1 MKLELPIP
9 DPVSRATK
17 TLEDKGFLAYVVGGS
32 VRDLVLGKTPD
43 DWDITTNATPEE
55 IIALYP
61 KTVYENRFGTVT
73 VVNEEEPDPTL
84 KTIEITPFRQEGKY
98 TDKRRP
104 DEIKFSQTIEEDLSR
119 RDFTINALAYSVS
132 TGELIDLYGGVKDL
146 KDKLVQTVGEASERL
161 TEDPLRIMRG
171 VRLACTLDCTIEPKT
186 AEVMREHS
194 ALIKE
199 IAIER
204 VQIEFNK
211 IIMSSRPMMGVE
223 LLKQYGLL
231 EHIAPELLEGVGVE
245 QNGEHIYDVWQHT
258 LKALQHAAD
267 KEFGLEVRLS
277 ALCHDI
283 GKPRT
288 RHFDQTKKDYTFY
301 GHEVVGAKMA
311 KQLLTRL
318 KYPTKTIETVTKLV
332 RNHMFFS
339 DTEKVTLSAVRRI
352 IANVGPE
359 LIWELINV
367 RMADRIG
374 MGRPKEDPYRLRKY
388 EAMIEEALRAPTS
401 VGMLAID
408 GADLMG
414 ELALKPGPKI
424 GFILHALLEEVL
436 DDPTKN
442 TKDYLLTKAKD
453 LAKLPENELKKLG
466 ESGKEKKEEVEEGE
480 LAKIKAKHRV
490 R

>member
-9 DPVSRATK
+9 TTVSRATK
-17 TLEDKGFLAYVVGGS
+17 TLEDRGFSAYVVGGC
-32 VRDLVLGKTPD
+32 VRDLVLGRVPE

-61 KTVYENRFGTVT
+61 KTVYENSFGTVT
-73 VVNEEEPDPTL
+73 VINEEETDLTL
-84 KTIEITPFRQEGKY
+84 KTLEITPFRQEGKY
-98 TDKRRP
+98 SDKRHP
-104 DEIKFSQTIEEDLSR
+104 DEVKFSQTIEEDLSR
-119 RDFTINALAYSVS
+119 RDFTINALAYRIS
-132 TGELIDLYGGVKDL
+132 TGELIDLYSGIKDL
-146 KDKLVQTVGEASERL
+146 KDKLIKTVGEASKRL
-161 TEDPLRIMRG
+161 NEDPLRIMRG
-171 VRLACTLDCTIEPKT
+171 IRLACSLDFAIETETTKQMTKLAP
-186 AEVMREHS
+186 
-194 ALIKE
+194 LIKD

-204 VQIEFNK
+204 IQIEFNK
-211 IIMSSRPMMGVE
+211 IIMSPRPMLGLE

-231 EHIAPELLEGVGVE
+231 EHLAPELLEGVGIE

-258 LKALQHAAD
+258 LRALQHAAD

-288 RHFDQTKKDYTFY
+288 RRFDTIKQDYTFY

-339 DTEKVTLSAVRRI
+339 DTGKVTLSAVRRI
-352 IANVGPE
+352 IANVGRE

-388 EAMIEEALRAPTS
+388 EAMIDEALRAPTS
-401 VGMLAID
+401 VGMLALD
-408 GADLMG
+408 GTDLMG
-414 ELALKPGPKI
+414 KLTLKPGPKI

-436 DDPTKN
+436 EDPTKN
-442 TKDYLLTKAKD
+442 TKDYLLTKAKELMLLSD
-453 LAKLPENELKKLG
+453 SELKKLG
-466 ESGKEKKEEVEEGE
+466 ESGKEKKDEVEEGE

-490 R
+490 K

>member
-9 DPVSRATK
+9 ATVSRATQ
-17 TLEDKGFLAYVVGGS
+17 TLENKGFLAYVVGGS
-32 VRDLVLGKTPD
+32 VRDLILGKTPD
-43 DWDITTNATPEE
+43 DWDITTNAIPEE

-61 KTVYENRFGTVT
+61 KTFYENRFGTVT
-73 VVNEEEPDPTL
+73 VVNEEETDPTL

-98 TDKRRP
+98 SDRRRP
-104 DEIKFSQTIEEDLSR
+104 DEIKFSQKIEDDLSR
-119 RDFTINALAYSVS
+119 RDFTINALAFRPS
-132 TGELIDLYGGVKDL
+132 TGELIDLYGGIKDL
-146 KDKLVQTVGEASERL
+146 KDKVVRTVGEPGARL
-161 TEDPLRIMRG
+161 TEDPLRIMRS
-171 VRLACTLDCTIEPKT
+171 VRLACTLDCTIESKT
-186 AEVMREHS
+186 AEAMREYNS
-194 ALIKE
+194 LIKE
-199 IAIER
+199 IATER
-204 VQIEFNK
+204 IQIEFNK
-211 IIMSSRPMMGVE
+211 IIMSPRPLLGLE

-231 EHIAPELLEGVGVE
+231 EHIAPELLEGVGIE

-258 LKALQHAAD
+258 LRALQHAAD
-267 KEFGLEVRLS
+267 KEFGLEVRLA

-288 RHFDQTKKDYTFY
+288 RRFDQTKNDYTFY

-318 KYPTKTIETVTKLV
+318 KYPAQTIETVTKLV

-352 IANVGPE
+352 IARVGAE
-359 LIWELINV
+359 RIWDLINV

-401 VGMLAID
+401 VGMLAVD
-408 GADLMG
+408 GGDLMG
-414 ELALKPGPKI
+414 ELGLKPGPKI

-436 DDPTKN
+436 DDPGKN
-442 TKDYLLTKAKD
+442 TKDYLLVKARD
-453 LAKLPENELKKLG
+453 LAGLSDSELKKLG
-466 ESGKEKKEEVEEGE
+466 ESGKEKKEEVEEEE

-490 R
+490 K